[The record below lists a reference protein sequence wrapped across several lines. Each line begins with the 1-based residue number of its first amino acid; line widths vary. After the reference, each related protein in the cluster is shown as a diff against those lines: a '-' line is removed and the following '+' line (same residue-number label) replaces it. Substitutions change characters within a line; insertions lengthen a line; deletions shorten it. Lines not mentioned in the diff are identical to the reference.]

1 VISLGTTFSE
11 AWDILR
17 RNVFA
22 LVVIGGLVFVPLD
35 LLTALIDD
43 ERGWGDFA
51 WGNVALYTI
60 VWALGASLAY
70 AAAITAIAVEPEG
83 ATEEARTPFAALRD
97 AARRWPTV
105 LAVTVAASIGV
116 LLGVVLLVVPGIVLA
131 TWWLVAYQP
140 ALVERLGWR
149 ASLGRSRELV
159 RGHFW
164 QVIVVALVAY
174 GGLLLTDYATFRI
187 AEAALPDFVGAWAG
201 GVVAD
206 TFGMAVWAA
215 LTTAAYWQLRSADGP
230 SLQES

>member
-1 VISLGTTFSE
+1 MSLGTTFSE

-22 LVVIGGLVFVPLD
+22 LLVIGGLVFVPLD

-43 ERGWGDFA
+43 TRGWGDVSWA
-51 WGNVALYTI
+51 DVALFTV
-60 VWALGASLAY
+60 VWAIGAPLAY
-70 AAAITAIAVEPEG
+70 AAAIDAIAVEPEG
-83 ATEEARTPFAALRD
+83 AAEEARTPFAALRN

-105 LAVTVAASIGV
+105 LAITVVALIGV
-116 LLGVVLLVVPGIVLA
+116 LVGTVLLVVPGIILF
-131 TWWLVAYQP
+131 TWWLLAYQP

-149 ASLGRSRELV
+149 ESLGRSRELV

-164 QVIVVALVAY
+164 QVLVVALVAC
-174 GGLLLTDYATFRI
+174 GGSVLADYAIFRV
-187 AEAALPDFVGAWAG
+187 AEAALPDVVGAWAG

-206 TFGMAVWAA
+206 TFAMAVTAA
-215 LTTAAYWQLRSADGP
+215 LTTATYWQLRSVSDR